1 MKETRA
7 ARLPEWPRS
16 NKPLPAA
23 IFDDA
28 GALPQGDGRVWPAL
42 AGGPIGRHRYLEILD
57 AGKVLDDILAISRP
71 HVDAVQEVSS
81 GAHGVSFA
89 AKPSEPRPDKWGA
102 PGRGSQLSG
111 D

>member
-1 MKETRA
+1 MMKEPRA
-7 ARLPEWPRS
+7 ARLPEWPCS
-16 NKPLPAA
+16 NKPL
-23 IFDDA
+23 
-28 GALPQGDGRVWPAL
+28 PAL

-57 AGKVLDDILAISRP
+57 VGQVLDDILAINRP